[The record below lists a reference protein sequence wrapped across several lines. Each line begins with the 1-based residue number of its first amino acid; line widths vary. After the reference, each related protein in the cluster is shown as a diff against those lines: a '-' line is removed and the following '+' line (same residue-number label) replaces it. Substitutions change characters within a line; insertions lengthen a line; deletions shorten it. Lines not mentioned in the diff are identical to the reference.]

1 MNDATNRTKKCPMCA
16 EEIQLEAQRCLYC
29 GATFKISARGY
40 CTTCRQVREADENDR
55 CLRCGTDLVDIQI
68 KSEHIQEDVPVIP
81 SIHQSDAFVA
91 RVPQSPKKRSGLKL
105 ALIAFFCVLL
115 VGVCLLIV
123 VFARP
128 TISAF
133 LATDTPRSTRT
144 PSPTSTRTP
153 TPTQRPTQTSTPM
166 PVEVTFDTIGDY
178 SKGTRVSMTGVL
190 VLFSST
196 HCNYECGL
204 LLAEYLN
211 SPKKI
216 TIFVRVANAGVEP
229 DPNQMKA
236 LPASYEKWDIRI
248 RLNDGEYAFVGQ
260 RISVTGRITQTTS
273 GTPAISDITKIVLA
287 P

>member
-1 MNDATNRTKKCPMCA
+1 MCA

-91 RVPQSPKKRSGLKL
+91 RVPQSPKKRSGLKFV
-105 ALIAFFCVLL
+105 LIASLCVIL
-115 VGVCLLIV
+115 VGSCLVIGIL
-123 VFARP
+123 ARP
-128 TISAF
+128 KISAF
-133 LATDTPRSTRT
+133 LATDTPRPTRT

-216 TIFVRVANAGVEP
+216 TIFVRVAEAGVEP

-236 LPASYEKWDIRI
+236 LPESFDQWDIRV
-248 RLNDGEYAFVGQ
+248 RLNDGNYAFIGQ
-260 RISVTGRITQTTS
+260 RITVTGRIAETNS
-273 GTPAISDITKIVLA
+273 GDIAISSITRIELT